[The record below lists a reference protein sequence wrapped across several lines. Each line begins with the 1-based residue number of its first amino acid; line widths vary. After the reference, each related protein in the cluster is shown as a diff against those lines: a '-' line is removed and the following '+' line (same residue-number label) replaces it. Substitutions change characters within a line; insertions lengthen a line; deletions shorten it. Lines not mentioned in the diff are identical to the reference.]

1 MSEVESK
8 KSEGYVSSDFRLQTS
23 DLRPQFT
30 SKKVQKFVPLH
41 SNFQGEAFYPVFL
54 LVPLNEFN

>member
-41 SNFQGEAFYPVFL
+41 SNFQGEAFYLVFL
-54 LVPLNEFN
+54 LTTQ

>member
-1 MSEVESK
+1 MSEVRR
-8 KSEGYVSSDFRLQTS
+8 GRLAQTSDLRLQTS

-30 SKKVQKFVPLH
+30 SKKVQKFVALH

-54 LVPLNEFN
+54 LVSLNEFN